1 MVIMVLEKVTVALR
15 GDLTRWLIEV
25 RTGVYIG
32 HVNAMVRDKLWE
44 RCCKA
49 RRAGSI
55 FQAWNTNNEQ
65 RFSMRMEGCNDRE
78 VVDWEGL
85 YLVKVLKGN
94 MSEVQKRR
102 TRKS

>member
-1 MVIMVLEKVTVALR
+1 MVIMILEKVPPSLK
-15 GDLTRWLIEV
+15 GELTRWLQEV

-49 RRAGSI
+49 RKAGSI

-65 RFSMRMEGCNDRE
+65 HYSMRLEGCFERE
-78 VVDWEGL
+78 IRDWEGL
-85 YLVKVLKGN
+85 QLVQIRKENLT
-94 MSEVQKRR
+94 EIQKKRM
-102 TRKS
+102 RKP